1 MEINVIDLN
10 NCPCN
15 FNRRRRGFGSAF
27 GVKFLA
33 VVALSINKTIRD
45 LSEKSNLDADRK
57 YRDSILTESL
67 RKLWLTVN
75 RLPEKFA
82 R

>member
-1 MEINVIDLN
+1 MQFSTDDAVASEARDTA
-10 NCPCN
+10 
-15 FNRRRRGFGSAF
+15 AF